1 MNETLT
7 KRLAHDEKGAVML
20 TGLFMSFFLVGS
32 LWFVMGIGDATI
44 FRDRMQEA
52 ADHAAFSSA
61 ALHAKGMNFISA
73 CNLIMLVM
81 VIVHIVLGII
91 HDFALAACILTL
103 GTGCGGWVSA
113 RRAYEG
119 YARFMKPVLTGIHI
133 AETVAA
139 YGYPWLG
146 TIKGYQVG
154 TNYGNQGRIGGV
166 TILTTNQRSNLD
178 DAFVRRL
185 AFTINFPFPE
195 QDERRS
201 LWQKV
206 WPAQTAI
213 DSNIDFAALARKF
226 RLSGGNIRNIAL
238 SATLRAVAESRPVA
252 LQDILH
258 ATRREYEKV
267 GRILTPAELEGAA
280 S

>member
-1 MNETLT
+1 MNESLT

-32 LWFVMGIGDATI
+32 LWFVMGIGDAAI

-103 GTGCGGWVSA
+103 GAGCGGWVSA

-119 YARFMKPVLTGIHI
+119 YAKFMKPVLTGIHI

-146 TIKGYQVG
+146 TIKGRAGVALDSVLLFATAG
-154 TNYGNQGRIGGV
+154 LAAGGV
-166 TILTTNQRSNLD
+166 SANVTPAAPGITNTFSGTMTGWTVGAGVELAVT
-178 DAFVRRL
+178 DAVSVKAEYNYVSMGGL
-185 AFTINFPFPE
+185 QA
-195 QDERRS
+195 
-201 LWQKV
+201 
-206 WPAQTAI
+206 PAGT
-213 DSNIDFAALARKF
+213 
-226 RLSGGNIRNIAL
+226 LSG
-238 SATLRAVAESRPVA
+238 SAVNLTSVNHVA
-252 LQDILH
+252 
-258 ATRREYEKV
+258 KV
-267 GRILTPAELEGAA
+267 GVNFHF
-280 S
+280 